1 MKKKP
6 RLRPTHYFIDACKVT
21 NLENIF
27 MYIIRK
33 EIGKKFKHT
42 VKCSYDGIDQ
52 LRQFIITLTTKE
64 NTC

>member
-6 RLRPTHYFIDACKVT
+6 RLRPTHYLIDACKVT
-21 NLENIF
+21 SLENIF
-27 MYIIRK
+27 MYLIRK

-52 LRQFIITLTTKE
+52 LR
-64 NTC
+64 